1 MQPSQDDEYPWVD
14 DNDNDVP
21 LHHAEAEW
29 TSLSTNFTT
38 VSERTDSQ

>member
-1 MQPSQDDEYPWVD
+1 MQSSQDEEYPWVD
-14 DNDNDVP
+14 DNNNNAP

-38 VSERTDSQ
+38 VSDKANK